1 MIDFEK
7 DYDSNSFFIK
17 KNGTSYAV
25 DGIVKNIV
33 FTDIS
38 TGEVVLTIPEAKIA
52 SIDNT
57 VDKISSEK
65 ILSGRS
71 FI

>member
-7 DYDSNSFFIK
+7 NYDSNSFFIK
-17 KNGTSYAV
+17 KNGTSYAAGGV
-25 DGIVKNIV
+25 VKNIV
-33 FTDIS
+33 FTDIT
-38 TGEVVLTIPEAKIA
+38 TGEAVLTIPEAKNIF
-52 SIDNT
+52 IDNT

-65 ILSGRS
+65 ILDGRS